1 MENKTDNPFYS
12 KKVQDIL
19 SKLISEEMLANMTYR
34 NAIIAG
40 YDPDKVWMTND
51 AVILNKPFQTI
62 ADDELGDHHKALTT
76 FAFINGYTV
85 PFQEKD
91 FKKFASE
98 KAWKGYDGMKRGQD
112 AIYYID
118 LMIDLEK
125 DAIKSYEDAMKLED
139 VPYELYT
146 ILQKNYYDECEHLD
160 DLNTL
165 KIATEAGAELAWTN
179 AYEGDQPEYSC
190 LWPYSCTYGGCY

>member
-12 KKVQDIL
+12 QKVQDML
-19 SKLISEEMLANMTYR
+19 NKLISEEMLANMSYR
-34 NAIIAG
+34 NAIMAG
-40 YDPDKVWMTND
+40 ADSDNIPLEIC
-51 AVILNKPFQTI
+51 ILAKPFQTI
-62 ADDELGDHHKALTT
+62 ADDELSDHHRALTT
-76 FAFINGYTV
+76 FAFMNGYSV
-85 PFQEKD
+85 PFQEKE

-112 AIYYID
+112 VMYYID

-125 DAIKSYEDAMKLED
+125 DAIKSYEDAMNVDD
-139 VPYELYT
+139 VPYELYA

-165 KIATEAGAELAWTN
+165 KIATEAGADLAWTN
-179 AYEGDQPEYSC
+179 SYEGS
-190 LWPYSCTYGGCY
+190 